1 MVEVLKTLTS
11 IITSNMFGNQM
22 KMLNL
27 NPHCHETFPSSLFGY
42 GNRKHLFL
50 QLHLNPLRGRE
61 CINLYDLPFSF
72 RCEHDLIFT
81 YVYGH
86 FV

>member
-1 MVEVLKTLTS
+1 MVEVLRTLTS

-22 KMLNL
+22 KMLIL
-27 NPHCHETFPSSLFGY
+27 NPYCHETFQFSVCGY

-61 CINLYDLPFSF
+61 YINLYDLPFSF
-72 RCEHDLIFT
+72 WCVDDLIFL